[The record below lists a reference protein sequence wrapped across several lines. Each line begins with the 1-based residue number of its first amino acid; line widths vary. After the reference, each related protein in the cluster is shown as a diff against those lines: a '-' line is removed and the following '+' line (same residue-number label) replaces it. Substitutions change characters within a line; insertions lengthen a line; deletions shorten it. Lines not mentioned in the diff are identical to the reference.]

1 MAKLKDDEIRWIL
14 SLDAKGVQSELTGIS
29 SKSIQLTN
37 ENKIL
42 TAELKQVDKW
52 LKEAEKDMLK
62 YSQAG
67 DTTSKSYQRAKTSF
81 DQLNQS
87 AANLR
92 QQIVANN
99 KAIRE
104 NDDAANQII
113 RTMRV
118 EDMTME
124 QLKKRAKELQVQLNK
139 TSEAA
144 DPHVYKQLGSEL
156 KEIEKRMGELKN
168 GGDDTASMFSG
179 SLTKGIVGVTAAIA
193 IAKQGFQMFENVM
206 TSNRATGIEFNGMMD
221 GLNNAMD
228 YFKAALANMDFT
240 NFIEGLKEAYR
251 VGREVSI
258 MLEDIYDRE
267 NSFKLVSAKETAEIE
282 ELKTDLRDVN
292 LSNTERL
299 RIGNEI
305 IDRTK
310 KLAEEEKKIYAD
322 RLDASKK
329 ILVSQTKMT
338 DAEIEYMTVNRNA
351 NEQDIQNIKK
361 IKDLEGD
368 LIHLRKNA
376 ATWNDYSNGSKNN
389 YYVKKLEE
397 TNAEIDQYVK
407 LIGKLKNNYGLTDP
421 KQYEIAANAIE
432 KYYLADKKM
441 VDNYINSRLQMEQV
455 DIKTTKSLRMTQRT
469 IDALT
474 KKNLDKGL
482 GGTTPEQRQRTALNE
497 LKKNIEIKY
506 QKELA
511 GIKQKYR
518 DGDIKTEA
526 EYRRKVFAT
535 EQADYILRK
544 ELLEEFLKA
553 PLDKKVRSDVEK
565 ELADLNSKRLDKE
578 IKFQKELEKIILDAD
593 PKAKEDAQFIERLD
607 AVGLFNRHRLELE
620 QQYKDASTDEE
631 KQYIRQQI
639 DQLDEYGIDRQ
650 KLTETQLAALEL
662 LEEQHRQNIRDIN
675 LRNDAKDKAEK
686 EKKFEESYKDTR
698 TENQAE
704 LDTKE
709 QDFSLQSGMGALTG
723 DAAFQAELEIHNM
736 RLDMIREEIEA
747 RSQLG
752 LTSDKLNKELSK
764 RELDLTKVYVNEFNR
779 RKKEYTK
786 YGQDI
791 GNVVG
796 NVITGQQDALQA
808 FSDMMLDI
816 LFDTL
821 TQIINAEITKTVA
834 TATGAIARTTAE
846 QVASSGFL
854 GIGKAVILTGII
866 TAAMT
871 VAKTALKG
879 LIGKRKS
886 PGGDSSP
893 KPTGERVYKGGY
905 AEGGYHGGYTGSGEK
920 YDIRGHF
927 PDGQPYHAD
936 EYIIPKEVLH
946 RPDVVPVVRHLES
959 IRRQTSNRNTLPEG
973 FAEGGY
979 HTNGDTNGE
988 SDATRLLQM
997 MYPLLGRLSDVMEE
1011 VRDKELEINYYTFE
1025 KAKNKVD
1032 RAREGAKKR

>member
-42 TAELKQVDKW
+42 TAELKQTDKW
-52 LKEAEKDMLK
+52 LKEAERDMLK

-81 DQLNQS
+81 DQLNRS

-92 QQIVANN
+92 QQIVSNN
-99 KAIRE
+99 RAIKE
-104 NDDAANQII
+104 NDDMANQII

-118 EDMTME
+118 EDMIME
-124 QLKKRAKELQVQLNK
+124 QLKKRAKELEIQLYK

-144 DPHVYKQLGSEL
+144 DPKAYKQLGSEL
-156 KEIEKRMGELKN
+156 KDVEKRMGELKN

-179 SLTKGIVGVTAAIA
+179 SLTKGIVTVTAAIA
-193 IAKQGFQMFENVM
+193 AAKQGFRMFEDVM

-240 NFIEGLKEAYR
+240 NFIKGLKDAYW
-251 VGREVSI
+251 VGREVSL
-258 MLEDIYDRE
+258 MLEDIYDRG

-292 LSNTERL
+292 LSNAERL

-310 KLAEEEKKIYAD
+310 KLAEEEKKIYAGG
-322 RLDASKK
+322 LEAAKK
-329 ILVSQTKMT
+329 LLVSQTHMT

-351 NEQDIQNIKK
+351 NEQNIQNIKK

-368 LIHLRKNA
+368 LILLRKNA
-376 ATWNDYSNGSKNN
+376 ATWEEYSNDGRNS
-389 YYVKKLEE
+389 YYVKKQKE
-397 TNAEIDQYVK
+397 TNAQIKQYEK
-407 LIGKLKNNYGLTDP
+407 LIGKLKENYGFTDP
-421 KQYEIAANAIE
+421 KQYEIAANATE

-455 DIKTTKSLRMTQRT
+455 DIKTIRSLKMTQRT

-474 KKNLDKGL
+474 KKDRDTGL

-497 LKKNIEIKY
+497 LNKKIEIKY
-506 QKELA
+506 QKDLA
-511 GIKQKYR
+511 DIKQKYR

-526 EYRRKVFAT
+526 EYKRKIFAT
-535 EQADYILRK
+535 EQANYILRK
-544 ELLEEFLKA
+544 ELLQNFLKA

-565 ELADLNSKRLDKE
+565 ELATLESKRLDKE
-578 IKFQKELEKIILDAD
+578 IKYQQQLEKIILDAN
-593 PKAKEDAQFIERLD
+593 PKAREDAQFIERLD
-607 AVGLFNRHRLELE
+607 AVGLFNKHRLELE
-620 QQYKDASTDEE
+620 QQYEDASTDEE
-631 KQYIRQQI
+631 KQQIQQQI
-639 DQLDEYGIDRQ
+639 DRLDEYGIDRQ

-675 LRNDAKDKAEK
+675 LRNDAKDKAER

-698 TENQAE
+698 TEDQNK
-704 LDTKE
+704 LDSKE
-709 QDFSLQSGMGALTG
+709 QEFSLQSGLGALNG
-723 DAAFQAELEIHNM
+723 DAAFQAELKIHNM
-736 RLDMIREEIEA
+736 RLDMIRKEIDA
-747 RSQLG
+747 RTQLG
-752 LTSDKLNKELSK
+752 LTSDRLNKDLSK
-764 RELDLTKVYVNEFNR
+764 RELDLTKLYVKEFNR
-779 RKKEYTK
+779 RKNEYTK

-796 NVITGQQDALQA
+796 NVITGQQDALQG
-808 FSDMMLDI
+808 FSDVMLDI
-816 LFDTL
+816 LFDVL

-834 TATGAIARTTAE
+834 AATGAVARTTAE

-854 GIGKAVILTGII
+854 GIGKAAILTGII

-871 VAKTALKG
+871 VAKSALKG
-879 LIGKRKS
+879 LIGRSRS
-886 PGGDSSP
+886 PKNDSSP
-893 KPTGERVYKGGY
+893 KTTTVNKRVVNGY
-905 AEGGYHGGYTGSGEK
+905 AVGGYTGSGGK
-920 YDIRGHF
+920 YDVKGYF

-936 EYIIPKEVLH
+936 EYIIPKEEFH
-946 RPDVVPVVRHLES
+946 KPEFAPM
-959 IRRQTSNRNTLPEG
+959 IRAIENSRRKRTNANPLPEG

-979 HTNGDTNGE
+979 HAFGENVTDTGN
-988 SDATRLLQM
+988 SQMMQMLFPLLQK
-997 MYPLLGRLSDVMEE
+997 LSGAIEDFNE
-1011 VRDKELEINYYTFE
+1011 KELEINLQEFERKKKTFDNARNL
-1025 KAKNKVD
+1025 AKRK
-1032 RAREGAKKR
+1032 